1 MEQKKRISEWYRL
14 IADPAIREKA
24 IANFRAQR
32 KPDIEVYNAQ
42 AAIDSGFQWSGA
54 PEGFEFWLK
63 AYHYIE
69 LDATLI
75 PLVRATPITLFQYIA
90 KLAHEGVGISFSPV
104 APALARDR
112 GGVSFT
118 LSIRESHARVDKNFN
133 AQFKDTGDVDLSED
147 ILMHIINESLTEI
160 RNLKQQSQLP

>member
-1 MEQKKRISEWYRL
+1 MEQKNRISEWYRS

-32 KPDIEVYNAQ
+32 KPDIEVYNARD
-42 AAIDSGFQWSGA
+42 AIRLGFRGSVT
-54 PEGFEFWLK
+54 PEGLWFWLNV
-63 AYHYIE
+63 YESIE
-69 LDATLI
+69 PNVTPI
-75 PLVRATPITLFQYIA
+75 PSVRATPITLFQYIA

-160 RNLKQQSQLP
+160 RNLKQQFQLP